1 MFGRPGRDRGFIVS
15 ASELRNAL
23 QGTSEVDLTVTGRK
37 SGQESTR
44 PIWFVEEGDRLLLLP
59 VSGSDS
65 NWYRNVVETPAIRL
79 IADGA
84 ELSATARSVE
94 DADGVADVVEKFRQ
108 KYGADQVAQYYP
120 KQNAAVEVPL
130 S

>member
-65 NWYRNVVETPAIRL
+65 NWYRNILKTAEIRL
-79 IADGA
+79 DANGA
-84 ELSATARSVE
+84 GHHQRPRSRSTTRRASRRWSRSFAPSTARISNI
-94 DADGVADVVEKFRQ
+94 R
-108 KYGADQVAQYYP
+108 AQSSTHF
-120 KQNAAVEVPL
+120 NW

>member
-1 MFGRPGRDRGFIVS
+1 MS
-15 ASELRNAL
+15 ASELRDAL
-23 QGTSEVDLTVTGRK
+23 QNTSEVDLTVTGRR

-59 VSGSDS
+59 VTGSDS
-65 NWYRNVVETPAIRL
+65 NWYRNIEKTPEVRL
-79 IADGA
+79 DADGA
-84 ELSATARSVE
+84 ELSATARPLQ

-108 KYGADQVAQYYP
+108 KYGADQVAEYYP

-130 S
+130 G

>member
-1 MFGRPGRDRGFIVS
+1 MTAG
-15 ASELRNAL
+15 ELRGAL
-23 QGTSEVDLTVTGRK
+23 DETNEVDLTVTGRK

-59 VSGSDS
+59 VTGSDS
-65 NWYRNVVETPAIRL
+65 NWYRNLVKTPEIRL
-79 IADGA
+79 SAEGA
-84 ELSATARSVE
+84 EVSAAAKPIE
-94 DADGVADVVEKFRQ
+94 DAPAVEDVVEKFRS
-108 KYGADQVAQYYP
+108 KYGADQVARYYA

>member
-1 MFGRPGRDRGFIVS
+1 MA
-15 ASELRNAL
+15 ASELTAAL
-23 QGTSEVDLTVTGRK
+23 QRTNEVDLTVTGRR

-65 NWYRNVVETPAIRL
+65 NWYRNIVKTPEVKLTAN
-79 IADGA
+79 GA
-84 ELSATARSVE
+84 ELAATATPI
-94 DADGVADVVEKFRQ
+94 ADPAGVADVVEKFGG
-108 KYGADQVAQYYP
+108 KYGADRVAEYYP
-120 KQNAAVEVPL
+120 KTDAAVEVPL

>member
-1 MFGRPGRDRGFIVS
+1 MA
-15 ASELRNAL
+15 ASDLTAAL
-23 QGTSEVDLTVTGRK
+23 QQTNEVDLTVTGRK

-65 NWYRNVVETPAIRL
+65 NWYRNIVKTPEVKLTAN
-79 IADGA
+79 GA
-84 ELSATARSVE
+84 ELAATARPIE
-94 DADGVADVVEKFRQ
+94 DPAGIEDVVERFRG
-108 KYGADQVAQYYP
+108 KYGADRVQEYYP
-120 KQNAAVEVPL
+120 KTDAAIEVPL